1 MNGYDIV
8 RAVDSNSTLSEV
20 FQGVF
25 ASDMLPRFVNHPCAI
40 IANTDRMAD
49 PGSHWVGFYIT
60 PDGRGEYF
68 DSYGLP
74 PLDSKFIGFLERNC
88 SSWSYNP
95 YCLQHLESKACG
107 HYSLMYLVS
116 RAEDVPAARFFTQFS
131 QNSESNDCKV
141 LDQFRRVF
149 GCRGKTCV
157 DMQAPGVQC
166 CRPRAT
172 RDKRGHFHH
181 SP

>member
-8 RAVDSNSTLSEV
+8 RAVDSNSTLSKV

-25 ASDMLPRFVNHPCAI
+25 ASDILPRHVNYPCAI
-40 IANTDRMAD
+40 IANTDRMVD

-60 PDGRGEYF
+60 QDGCGEYF

-74 PLDSKFIGFLERNC
+74 PLDANFTGFLERNC
-88 SSWSYNP
+88 SSWSYSP
-95 YCLQHLESKACG
+95 HCLQHLESKVCG

-116 RAEDVPAARFFTQFS
+116 RAEGVPACSFFSTFTHD
-131 QNSESNDCKV
+131 SERNDCEV
-141 LDQFRRVF
+141 LDQFKNVF

-157 DMQAPGVQC
+157 DMQAPGVQR
-166 CRPRAT
+166 CRARA
-172 RDKRGHFHH
+172 
-181 SP
+181 S